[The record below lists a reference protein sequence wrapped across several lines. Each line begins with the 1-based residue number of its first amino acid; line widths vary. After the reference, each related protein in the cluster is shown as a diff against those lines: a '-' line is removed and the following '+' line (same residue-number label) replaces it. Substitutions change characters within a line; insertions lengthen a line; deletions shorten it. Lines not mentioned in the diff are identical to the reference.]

1 MGTIKIKGY
10 FYIMVSNK
18 QALFFDTLLI
28 NRKMIKSFGVSKLGV
43 LGSFITENLKTSSDV
58 DFLVEFL
65 PEEKSY
71 DNYMN
76 LSYYLEGLLG
86 RRVEVVTSQSLSKHI
101 GPHIL
106 KQTECVAI

>member
-1 MGTIKIKGY
+1 MTN
-10 FYIMVSNK
+10 MVSNK
-18 QALFFDTLLI
+18 QALFSTLLI

-43 LGSFITENLKTSSDV
+43 FGSFVTGNLKTTSDV

-86 RRVEVVTSQSLSKHI
+86 RRVELVTPQSLSKHI
-101 GPHIL
+101 GPYIL
-106 KQTECVAI
+106 NQTEYVTI